1 MTRLRAAP
9 LTLLVLAV
17 AGCSPGSSKDH
28 SARATA
34 AATKSTTTTTS
45 SGTTTTGTTTTGT
58 TGAVGSSAVSINLL
72 PGSTA
77 ATASGSASSS
87 PITSGSSTAPVP
99 SSSTIT
105 PSAPSTPT
113 TPPPASLLVTSPALF
128 GTIPPAPSTGFGG
141 TLYFVG
147 ERLVPGS
154 TVEVSYQGAFV
165 KYLPA
170 TFYSSEVI
178 GVSVNLTIPGDYS
191 FRAVAPDGTL
201 STAAPLT
208 VANGT
213 PASLFGLAQPEVH
226 MVYPPSP
233 DTAFAGTM
241 WIMGRDFAPGST
253 LLVQAPGFL
262 APVVAP
268 LLHSNDETL
277 GWVTATL
284 IPGDY
289 VLQVLNPSLQVSV
302 PFTVTV
308 TGPAPTATPTVGAP
322 LPPPRVYAPSGVTS
336 PFVGSVR
343 LYGVGILPGASAE
356 LRDATT
362 QALVSATP
370 LVSVS
375 TAEAWWMLLYPQA
388 GTYEARVVNP
398 DGQATPWRTF
408 DVR

>member
-1 MTRLRAAP
+1 MNRLHVAAA
-9 LTLLVLAV
+9 TVLLLAV
-17 AGCSPGSSKDH
+17 PGCNGGSSKDH
-28 SARATA
+28 SERA
-34 AATKSTTTTTS
+34 AAAAKKTSTSSSTPAGT
-45 SGTTTTGTTTTGT
+45 SGTTTSGTST
-58 TGAVGSSAVSINLL
+58 TGAVGSSAVAINLL

-77 ATASGSASSS
+77 PSTSGSSSTS
-87 PITSGSSTAPVP
+87 PVASGSSTAPVA
-99 SSSTIT
+99 ST
-105 PSAPSTPT
+105 STPT
-113 TPPPASLLVTSPALF
+113 PTAPAPAPAGVLVTTPALF

-170 TFYSSEVI
+170 TFFSSEI
-178 GVSVNLTIPGDYS
+178 LGVSVNLTIPGDYG

-201 STAAPLT
+201 SSALPLT

-262 APVVAP
+262 SPYVAP

-284 IPGDY
+284 LPGDY

-308 TGPAPTATPTVGAP
+308 TGPSPTTPPPAGAT
-322 LPPPRVYAPSGVTS
+322 LPAPRVYAPSGVAA

-343 LYGVGILPGASAE
+343 LYGVGILPGARAE

-362 QALVSATP
+362 QAPVSSTP

-388 GTYEARVVNP
+388 GAYEARVVNP
-398 DGQATPWRTF
+398 DGQATPWRSF